1 LDVIRGIAVLLV
13 MLHHILL
20 PAAQICTNEFMR
32 LVSAVLAFIK
42 VGGWVGVD
50 MFFVLSGFLVSGL
63 LFKDY
68 KLTQKVHGW
77 NFLIRRGFKI
87 YPTLY
92 VFLLVTFIVDMVLH
106 HFGLSINE
114 VAGSKYSW
122 IKREYLTFASDALF
136 LDNYLGGRWQQ
147 TWSLDIEEAFYLILT
162 LFFILL
168 LKFKKFN
175 FKSIFVF
182 YIFLLVFGIAARA
195 YSYLHHPMDDI
206 NAHFEKT
213 HFRLDSMLMGV
224 MLSYLFHF
232 HKEKLDFFQNNKLL
246 LATLSIVYLLSNFIF
261 PRENNAWVS
270 VVSLAINPFCF
281 ATLII
286 LAIHSTKK
294 LFNSATLSFIGRIS
308 YALYLWHGLALDFLV
323 TYFPFNKSILNYTIY
338 LVSYFVLSIVLA
350 KVFTQIIEVPF
361 LKLRDNF
368 FPPKTV
374 APLIST

>member
-1 LDVIRGIAVLLV
+1 VIRGIAVLLV

-20 PAAQICTNEFMR
+20 PAAQICTNELMR
-32 LVSAVLAFIK
+32 MVSSVLAFIK
-42 VGGWVGVD
+42 VGGWIGVD

-68 KLTQKVHGW
+68 KLTQKIDGW

-106 HFGLSINE
+106 HFNLSIND
-114 VAGSKYSW
+114 VTGSKYTW

-162 LFFILL
+162 LFFIIL
-168 LKFKKFN
+168 LKFRKFN
-175 FKSIFVF
+175 FKSIFGF
-182 YIFLLVFGIAARA
+182 YVFLLLFGIAARA
-195 YSYLHHPMDDI
+195 FSYLHYPMADI
-206 NAHFEKT
+206 TAHFEKT

-232 HKEKLDFFQNNKLL
+232 HKEKLDFFQKYKLL
-246 LATLSIVYLLSNFIF
+246 LASISIIYLLSNFIF

-270 VVSLAINPFCF
+270 VISLAINPFCF

-286 LAIHSTKK
+286 LAIHSSKK
-294 LFNSATLSFIGRIS
+294 LFSSAILSYIGRIS
-308 YALYLWHGLALDFLV
+308 YALYLWHGLVLDFLI
-323 TYFPFNKSILNYTIY
+323 TYFPANKGILNYIIY
-338 LVSYFVLSIVLA
+338 CVIYFALSILLA

-361 LKLRDNF
+361 LKLRDKL
-368 FPPKTV
+368 FPSKTS
-374 APLIST
+374 APLISS